1 MRQKIAGIP
10 CVFQDFLTQ
19 PAAALAA
26 RLCSEPAGT
35 ASEHRSY
42 QQQGMGI
49 KKYRSAPPE
58 NRPRP
63 ANWYRHTPVARAVAD
78 AEQHRSPYFAGGLRA
93 RATSQPHATLR
104 AYSYS
109 TNPIWLYPLQMR
121 RQKRP
126 PPRRGPRRHRWGVFW
141 TGNRAGPGVYS
152 AAAMAFILPM
162 VMSPMLA
169 MSSAV
174 KAWRKL
180 SENRICALGGNSSSP
195 K

>member
-1 MRQKIAGIP
+1 MAKCSGGRFLRWARQKFAGIP

-26 RLCSEPAGT
+26 KLCSEPAGT

-58 NRPRP
+58 DRPRP

-126 PPRRGPRRHRWGVFW
+126 PPRRGPRRHRWGVFRQETAPAPASTAPRRW
-141 TGNRAGPGVYS
+141 P
-152 AAAMAFILPM
+152 
-162 VMSPMLA
+162 
-169 MSSAV
+169 SSCR
-174 KAWRKL
+174 W
-180 SENRICALGGNSSSP
+180 
-195 K
+195 